1 VDLLVFYLLGFLMT
15 IKLNQSL
22 VLEKKEV
29 ELLSNKVCTN
39 FTPFSLSLLLLGLVV
54 YWLDLLGD

>member
-1 VDLLVFYLLGFLMT
+1 VDWLVFYLPGFLTM

-29 ELLSNKVCTN
+29 ELLLNKVCSN

-54 YWLDLLGD
+54 YWLDL

>member
-1 VDLLVFYLLGFLMT
+1 VFYLPGFLMT

-29 ELLSNKVCTN
+29 ELHSNKVYSN
-39 FTPFSLSLLLLGLVV
+39 FTLFSLSLLLLGLVV
-54 YWLDLLGD
+54 YWLDL